1 MDQASN
7 GLLPQSYNED
17 EGEED
22 EEEIERSRHFAQA
35 LKELKSLRP
44 QLYSAAEYCE
54 SSYLYSDQKQVVLDN
69 LKEYSVK
76 ALVNA
81 VDHLGTVAYKFN
93 DLLSHQTSDIS
104 TTELRAASL
113 AQRMRSCQEHSDR
126 EGLKQQSLAKP
137 MQVNHKHYVLPET
150 YPLVEE
156 ENTTMILR
164 ERFDSSQVR
173 SKSQSSRQTKE
184 SNTTAEPQ
192 LVAPLT
198 PPLSKDPSPSSDI
211 AGSSESNPSAWHF
224 ASGAPTVANTTA
236 SNGQQP
242 AIGVAGQRTP
252 PPASGVKVLET
263 SLPKGSF
270 LTSSLYNAKSMP
282 KTMEAG
288 SGGLSSSKYPDSAK
302 VSATRSGSFTPLKT
316 APTAQ
321 SKASPLYPPDL
332 LLFQL
337 LFYHGVM
344 VGPLSRSSTMLPESS
359 GSTKES
365 RPRSKSLLRSLLSRR
380 KP

>member
-1 MDQASN
+1 MEEVLVEDSSTRTSSKGATAGEMESMMDLKSPAETTTAAAVAAEDLPEDEEGELQEQQEQEVVAADSQHQSCMDQASN
-7 GLLPQSYNED
+7 GSLMQSYNED
-17 EGEED
+17 EDED
-22 EEEIERSRHFAQA
+22 DEEIERSRHFAQA

-93 DLLSHQTSDIS
+93 DLLSHETSEIS

-137 MQVNHKHYVLPET
+137 MQVNHKHYVLPEP

-156 ENTTMILR
+156 NTTTILR

-173 SKSQSSRQTKE
+173 SKSRSSRQTKE
-184 SNTTAEPQ
+184 SNTTTEPQ
-192 LVAPLT
+192 LVAPPP
-198 PPLSKDPSPSSDI
+198 PPLSKGPSPSSDI

-224 ASGAPTVANTTA
+224 ASDAPTVANTTA
-236 SNGQQP
+236 SNVWWRQ
-242 AIGVAGQRTP
+242 VNVR
-252 PPASGVKVLET
+252 
-263 SLPKGSF
+263 
-270 LTSSLYNAKSMP
+270 
-282 KTMEAG
+282 
-288 SGGLSSSKYPDSAK
+288 
-302 VSATRSGSFTPLKT
+302 
-316 APTAQ
+316 
-321 SKASPLYPPDL
+321 L
-332 LLFQL
+332 LLHQEPKFWKHHFQKAPSSPP
-337 LFYHGVM
+337 LFIMPNRCQKQWRLAVAVYH
-344 VGPLSRSSTMLPESS
+344 PPSTLIQP
-359 GSTKES
+359 K
-365 RPRSKSLLRSLLSRR
+365 
-380 KP
+380 

>member
-1 MDQASN
+1 MEEILVEDSSTRTSSKGATAGEMESMMDLKSPAETTAAAAAAEDSPEDEEGELQEQKEQEVVAGHSQHQQHQQHQQQSCMDQASN
-7 GLLPQSYNED
+7 GPLMQSYNED
-17 EGEED
+17 EDED

-54 SSYLYSDQKQVVLDN
+54 SSYLFSDQKQVVLDN

-93 DLLSHQTSDIS
+93 DLLSHQTSEIS

-137 MQVNHKHYVLPET
+137 MQVHHKHYVLPEP

-156 ENTTMILR
+156 ENTTTILR

-173 SKSQSSRQTKE
+173 SKSRSSRQTKE

-192 LVAPLT
+192 LVAPPP
-198 PPLSKDPSPSSDI
+198 PPLSKDPSLSSDI

-224 ASGAPTVANTTA
+224 ASDAPTVANNTA
-236 SNGQQP
+236 SNVWWRQ
-242 AIGVAGQRTP
+242 VNVR
-252 PPASGVKVLET
+252 
-263 SLPKGSF
+263 
-270 LTSSLYNAKSMP
+270 
-282 KTMEAG
+282 
-288 SGGLSSSKYPDSAK
+288 
-302 VSATRSGSFTPLKT
+302 
-316 APTAQ
+316 
-321 SKASPLYPPDL
+321 L
-332 LLFQL
+332 LLHQEPKFWKRHFQKAPSSPP
-337 LFYHGVM
+337 LFIMPNRCQKQWRLAVAVYH
-344 VGPLSRSSTMLPESS
+344 PPSTLIQP
-359 GSTKES
+359 K
-365 RPRSKSLLRSLLSRR
+365 
-380 KP
+380 

>member
-7 GLLPQSYNED
+7 GSLMQSCNED
-17 EGEED
+17 EVED
-22 EEEIERSRHFAQA
+22 DEEIERSRHFAQA

-93 DLLSHQTSDIS
+93 DLLSHETSEIS

-137 MQVNHKHYVLPET
+137 MQVNHKHYVLPEP

-156 ENTTMILR
+156 NTTTILR

-173 SKSQSSRQTKE
+173 SKSRSSRQTKE

-192 LVAPLT
+192 LVAPPP

-224 ASGAPTVANTTA
+224 ASDGPTVANTTA

-242 AIGVAGQRTP
+242 AIGVVAAGQRTP
-252 PPASGVKVLET
+252 PPASGAKVLET

-321 SKASPLYPPDL
+321 SKASPP
-332 LLFQL
+332 
-337 LFYHGVM
+337 
-344 VGPLSRSSTMLPESS
+344 S
-359 GSTKES
+359 
-365 RPRSKSLLRSLLSRR
+365 PRSASLFAAVLSWCHDTSTVMSVYSPM
-380 KP
+380 K